1 MCPMAGFFF
10 VEMGILYSILKNDI
24 IEKRLLPFQ
33 KKEEI

>member
-1 MCPMAGFFF
+1 MAGFFF

-24 IEKRLLPFQ
+24 IERKIVAFS